1 MEQSIKT
8 KLWSITKSIGPK
20 LVPFFKSVAIFFVL
34 YPTNSATSLFY
45 LIIKC
50 LPIATLCLFIILH
63 GMNTGFEYS
72 YSRRILFGLI
82 FSMIGDAFLVYKTH
96 AKEYFM
102 LGMASFALA
111 HILYFTAFGLK
122 PFKFHIGILLFILT
136 FPINLIYFNAINDT
150 ILKVLVPIYIILI
163 SSMLWRAL
171 SRLRI
176 FINFEWTKLCCLL
189 GAILFVISDFV
200 LAYDKFIDNVPYS
213 HAIIMGSYYL
223 AQFGIS
229 LSVIDSNLNH
239 EVNYRVIQHND
250 VVDVIFKFHSKLI
263 DYKK

>member
-1 MEQSIKT
+1 
-8 KLWSITKSIGPK
+8 
-20 LVPFFKSVAIFFVL
+20 
-34 YPTNSATSLFY
+34 
-45 LIIKC
+45 
-50 LPIATLCLFIILH
+50 
-63 GMNTGFEYS
+63 
-72 YSRRILFGLI
+72 
-82 FSMIGDAFLVYKTH
+82 
-96 AKEYFM
+96 M

-122 PFKFHIGILLFILT
+122 PFKFHLAILLFILT
-136 FPINLIYFNAINDT
+136 LPVNLIYFNTINDN

-189 GAILFVISDFV
+189 GAILFAISDFV
-200 LAYDKFIDNVPYS
+200 LAYDKFIESIPYS
-213 HAIIMGSYYL
+213 HTIIMSTYYL

-229 LSVIDSNLNH
+229 LSVIDSKSNH

-250 VVDVIFKFHSKLI
+250 VVDVFSKFHSKFI
-263 DYKK
+263 FNSQNIEENDIKNERKIH